1 MSIGRLK
8 RTLGKKCP
16 ECGSQLQ
23 IRERDIPTII
33 SGISVLTQEE
43 YICCS
48 SKVCYYEAEIE
59 QKRRKV
65 IEIEFKEEPIQRGYS
80 GNRRK
85 NP

>member
-8 RTLGKKCP
+8 RTIGKKCP

-23 IRERDIPTII
+23 IRERDIPSIV
-33 SGISVLTQEE
+33 SGMSVFIQEE

-48 SKVCYYEAEIE
+48 NKSCYYEIEIE

-65 IEIEFKEEPIQRGYS
+65 KQIKIEEEPVKKGYDGS
-80 GNRRK
+80 RRK
-85 NP
+85 NS